1 MKEAIEIYHDLFEP
15 SEALDKPYMIVCLNA
30 IVTETDKEAEYL
42 ASSLAQVFISI
53 ARGRMQPVQP
63 PTDDLKGL

>member
-42 ASSLAQVFISI
+42 ASSFLQVFISI
-53 ARGRMQPVQP
+53 AREECNQFNHQLMI
-63 PTDDLKGL
+63 